1 MECPICK
8 QEMIEG
14 KIQIYEMGSVIFHMP
29 ATMKFVPNDKNKKTV
44 KTIKAGHYQKIQG
57 YCCEK
62 CNKIVAIA
70 PIEKLI
76 NF

>member
-14 KIQIYEMGSVIFHMP
+14 KIQIYEMGSAFVHKP
-29 ATMKFVPNDKNKKTV
+29 ATMKFVPNDKARKTV
-44 KTIKAGHYQKIQG
+44 KTVKGGRYQKTQG

-62 CNKIVAIA
+62 CNKIIAIA
-70 PIEKLI
+70 SIEKWT
-76 NF
+76 